1 MRFLPTKR
9 ECEEDTKVLCNVFM
23 RAVRDDLGK
32 FNSQKWCCV
41 TRFILES
48 IFSKEE
54 FTTIGDVKVLRG
66 EISQYEMRRLSHQ
79 STGIEEISE
88 KTALVV
94 ELFLASNLAWMLL
107 NLRMRF
113 LSLRNMNIQQLLKF
127 QIWFKNNKLE
137 VVHKI
142 GREWNT
148 QFSIFSLY

>member
-94 ELFLASNLAWMLL
+94 ELFWLQILPECSWIYGWDFYLYVTWIYNNSW
-107 NLRMRF
+107 NFRF
-113 LSLRNMNIQQLLKF
+113 DLK
-127 QIWFKNNKLE
+127 IIN
-137 VVHKI
+137 
-142 GREWNT
+142 
-148 QFSIFSLY
+148 

>member
-1 MRFLPTKR
+1 MRFLTTKR

-94 ELFLASNLAWMLL
+94 ELFWLQILPECSWIYGWDFYLYVTWIYNNSW
-107 NLRMRF
+107 NFRF
-113 LSLRNMNIQQLLKF
+113 DLK
-127 QIWFKNNKLE
+127 IIN
-137 VVHKI
+137 
-142 GREWNT
+142 
-148 QFSIFSLY
+148 